1 MEFLA
6 TIYVKLKPTVND
18 PQGLTVH
25 GALKSLGF
33 LGIKSV
39 RVGKY
44 LEIEIESESYAEA
57 EARVQEMCLQL
68 LTNPVIEESRFDLV
82 LSSSNQTS

>member
-6 TIYVKLKPTVND
+6 KVYVTLKSTVND

-25 GALKSLGF
+25 SALSSLGF
-33 LGIKSV
+33 LGVKSV

-44 LEIEIESESYAEA
+44 LEIGIESESYTEA

-82 LSSSNQTS
+82 LSGSDQTS